1 MAPRLHLSLRMKLI
15 HTAFSLLL
23 LLGTS
28 ALPAAA
34 GTESARSFVQVTILG
49 SNPAKGTLT
58 FLDAS
63 GRQRVERATGEA
75 LQALSVVR
83 PGDQAILFMAS
94 EGGSSVVTK
103 IRRARRAEPVAQTAD
118 ATVAGTPSDSAVA
131 APVAGSSVPLRRSW
145 PNPYARGSRPGPD
158 RP

>member
-1 MAPRLHLSLRMKLI
+1 MAPRLHLSLRMRFI
-15 HTAFSLLL
+15 HTTFSLLL
-23 LLGTS
+23 LLGAS
-28 ALPAAA
+28 VWPAAA

-83 PGDQAILFMAS
+83 PGDQAILFMAN

-103 IRRARRAEPVAQTAD
+103 IRRARRAEPTAQTAD
-118 ATVAGTPSDSAVA
+118 AAVVGTPSASAA
-131 APVAGSSVPLRRSW
+131 TAPVAGSSVPLRRSW
-145 PNPYARGSRPGPD
+145 PNPYAKGSRPGPD

>member
-1 MAPRLHLSLRMKLI
+1 MAPRLHLPVHMSLS
-15 HTAFSLLL
+15 HTALSLF

-34 GTESARSFVQVTILG
+34 TETARSFVQVTILG

-58 FLDAS
+58 FIDAS

-94 EGGSSVVTK
+94 AGGSSVVTK
-103 IRRARRAEPVAQTAD
+103 IRRARRAEPAAQTAD
-118 ATVAGTPSDSAVA
+118 AAVTGTPSDSAVA
-131 APVAGSSVPLRRSW
+131 APVAGSSVPLRRNW
-145 PNPYARGSRPGPD
+145 PNPYAKGTRPSSD